1 MSPATLK
8 LLEGMP
14 FVEER
19 WKLLSSELG
28 RWKKEEIEEQK
39 R

>member
-1 MSPATLK
+1 MSPETLK

-19 WKLLSSELG
+19 WRLLSTELG
-28 RWKKEEIEEQK
+28 RWKEEAEGQK